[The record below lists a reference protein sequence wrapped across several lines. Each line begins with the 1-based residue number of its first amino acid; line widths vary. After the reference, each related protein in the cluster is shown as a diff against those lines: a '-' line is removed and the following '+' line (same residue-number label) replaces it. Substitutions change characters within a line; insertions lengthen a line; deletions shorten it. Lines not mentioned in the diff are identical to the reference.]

1 LATLVEGTTGLD
13 EETLAHCEHTLEF
26 MTTCMIVNEPPH
38 FLQILAIVLDLLNR
52 FFKSATRNLE
62 ELRAQIVYGYRF
74 AQPLAILRCPFRTI
88 FHLKEVDVTLLEK
101 LK

>member
-1 LATLVEGTTGLD
+1 LATLVEETTGLD

-26 MTTCMIVNEPPH
+26 MTTCLIVNETPH

-62 ELRAQIVYGYRF
+62 ELRAQIVINT
-74 AQPLAILRCPFRTI
+74 A
-88 FHLKEVDVTLLEK
+88 LLNPW
-101 LK
+101 LSFVVPSGQYFT